1 MIQYLNVFFYDIYP
15 YLCGTVF
22 LVGSWLRYDYGQY
35 TWRASSSQMLDK
47 RGMVLWSNLFHIGI
61 LGIFFGHLFGM
72 LTPHWVYS
80 WFLPM
85 SQKQLMAMILG
96 GVCGVLTLVGG
107 IGLLMRR
114 LTNPRIRATSTT
126 ADILIL
132 CILLIQ
138 CALGLTTIPFSA
150 QHPDGS
156 EMLKLW
162 TGRRRVVTFPA
173 RLGASGRCRMDLR
186 VHLVLGMTI
195 FLIFPFTPPGSRL
208 ERAGGVFHPALPGG
222 TLPALSAGG
231 CYHSSLPVART
242 RPSRQVRVSYRTTP
256 APGLCRVAAVALPG
270 LQGPSQAQ
278 TSQARASAAP
288 PGMGRFTFRLPDGYR
303 TPPSPPP
310 APLR

>member
-22 LVGSWLRYDYGQY
+22 LVGSWLRYDYGQYTWRASSSQMLDKRGMVLWSNYDYGQY

-156 EMLKLW
+156 EMLKLVDW
-162 TGRRRVVTFPA
+162 AQAVVTFHG
-173 RLGASGRCRMDLR
+173 GASAHLDGVAWIYR

-195 FLIFPFTPPGSRL
+195 FLIFPFTRLVHVWSAPVEYFTRRYQVVRSR
-208 ERAGGVFHPALPGG
+208 R
-222 TLPALSAGG
+222 
-231 CYHSSLPVART
+231 
-242 RPSRQVRVSYRTTP
+242 
-256 APGLCRVAAVALPG
+256 
-270 LQGPSQAQ
+270 
-278 TSQARASAAP
+278 
-288 PGMGRFTFRLPDGYR
+288 
-303 TPPSPPP
+303 
-310 APLR
+310 

>member
-1 MIQYLNVFFYDIYP
+1 
-15 YLCGTVF
+15 
-22 LVGSWLRYDYGQY
+22 
-35 TWRASSSQMLDK
+35 
-47 RGMVLWSNLFHIGI
+47 MVLWSNLFHIGI

-96 GVCGVLTLVGG
+96 GVCGVLTTVGG

-156 EMLKLW
+156 EMLKLVDW
-162 TGRRRVVTFPA
+162 AQAVVTFHG
-173 RLGASGRCRMDLR
+173 GASAHLDGVAWIYR
-186 VHLVLGMTI
+186 VHGARNDHLSDLP
-195 FLIFPFTPPGSRL
+195 LHPPGSRL
-208 ERAGGVFHPALPGG
+208 ERAGGVFHRRYGW
-222 TLPALSAGG
+222 
-231 CYHSSLPVART
+231 Y
-242 RPSRQVRVSYRTTP
+242 
-256 APGLCRVAAVALPG
+256 APR
-270 LQGPSQAQ
+270 
-278 TSQARASAAP
+278 R
-288 PGMGRFTFRLPDGYR
+288 
-303 TPPSPPP
+303 
-310 APLR
+310 